1 MDDIKTITDRIE
13 HLEFRQRLLFDNTS
27 VDRILFEYDVTQ
39 EQYRDIM
46 DLMDLYR
53 KKIDK
58 GEKVYH
64 GSFESK
70 IYEIVQHHAGDY
82 HFVESLVQAF
92 KECGRWDEIF
102 PTLYGDMPK
111 YKYLKNKDQEVA
123 DDWR

>member
-1 MDDIKTITDRIE
+1 MHELKTITDRIE
-13 HLEFRQRLLFDNTS
+13 NLEFRQRLLFDNTS
-27 VDRILFEYDVTQ
+27 VDRILFEYDVTR

-53 KKIDK
+53 ERIDK

-82 HFVESLVQAF
+82 HFVEALVQAF
-92 KECGRWDEIF
+92 KECGRWEEIF
-102 PTLYGDMPK
+102 PALYSELPK
-111 YKYLKNKDQEVA
+111 FKYLMENEN
-123 DDWR
+123 